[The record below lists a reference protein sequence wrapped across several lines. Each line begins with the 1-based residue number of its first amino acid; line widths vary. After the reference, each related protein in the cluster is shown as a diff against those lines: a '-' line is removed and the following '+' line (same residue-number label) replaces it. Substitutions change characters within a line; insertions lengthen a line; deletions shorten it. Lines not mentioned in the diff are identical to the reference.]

1 MRRGRMPS
9 SIIRVNCCTISGN
22 LMREIFSDL
31 SDMLSH
37 EDPTRRAQILMQK
50 PLPKRFYKEA
60 SVMEGAG
67 VEGGGFAIHLDG
79 KPVKTPAKKALE
91 VPTAQL
97 AELVRDEW
105 ASQVDV
111 IDPRSMPVTRLVN
124 TAIDGIAPDTQPVFE
139 DILRFSS
146 SDALCYRA
154 DSPENLVARQKD
166 QWDPLIDWSANRLG
180 ARFILIEGIMPQEQP
195 REAIAAFAVTLRKY
209 DQPITLAALHTITS
223 LTGSAILALAFAEG
237 EVTAEEAWRLAHL
250 DEDWNTEL
258 WGADAEAENRR
269 NKRFEEMQAAAAVFL
284 ALQPCA

>member
-1 MRRGRMPS
+1 
-9 SIIRVNCCTISGN
+9 
-22 LMREIFSDL
+22 
-31 SDMLSH
+31 
-37 EDPTRRAQILMQK
+37 
-50 PLPKRFYKEA
+50 
-60 SVMEGAG
+60 
-67 VEGGGFAIHLDG
+67 
-79 KPVKTPAKKALE
+79 
-91 VPTAQL
+91 
-97 AELVRDEW
+97 
-105 ASQVDV
+105 
-111 IDPRSMPVTRLVN
+111 MPVTRLVN

-180 ARFILIEGIMPQEQP
+180 ARFILIEGIMPQAQP
-195 REAIAAFAVTLRKY
+195 REASAAFAVTLRKY